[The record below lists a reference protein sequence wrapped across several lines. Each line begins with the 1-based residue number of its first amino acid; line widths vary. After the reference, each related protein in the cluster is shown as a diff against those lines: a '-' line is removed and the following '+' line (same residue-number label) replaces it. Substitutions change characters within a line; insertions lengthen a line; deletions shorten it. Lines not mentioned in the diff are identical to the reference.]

1 MMKSRVPVCIGPI
14 ALAIGSL
21 MAVPMAWGQA
31 TKESLKTIGSH
42 LAVQKDFFDRLP
54 EQSRRALS
62 GSARNIHQLA
72 KVWPDLEKRLL
83 ASPPK
88 LSQLHSQLGSS
99 ELSGANPLTVSG
111 PVRVSNPANDFAF
124 GPTQGFTQSETSTAW
139 CGSNAVV
146 GFNDSGSFFESLLVN
161 PSNLSFNGVGVSSN
175 QGASFQDLG
184 FLTAGTSTTT
194 FNFLEGDPVLGCPDA
209 STFYYSSIFFTSSGA
224 TFTNAVSVSKSTDGG
239 FTFAPPVVAAGKDAF
254 THFLDKDFM
263 AVNPRSG
270 GQVAVTYT
278 DFDLSGEVC
287 GFAAPGV
294 PNERVGIELVF
305 SKDGGSTWS
314 APAVIDQVC
323 SVAPNFPF
331 VQGSQVT
338 FGPEGQVYVAW
349 EFFSSFFGP
358 REIRIRK
365 MPELGTVLLPIVKVS
380 DVAFIGDGFA
390 VQGGFRTFLD
400 LSGLAVDRSLT
411 GTRGS
416 LYVVWHDGRNLSVSF
431 SGFPYNY
438 SDALLSRS
446 RDGGVNWST
455 PVRVNNNAEP
465 LPTGLGTDQYQ
476 PGVAVDRTG
485 KVGVCWY
492 DRRNDPLNFLV
503 DRFCGTSSNGGT
515 TFSNVRVTTSS
526 WAPIHGTDDTIN
538 GFYLGDYD
546 TVASDATLSTPGFIG
561 AFQIVST
568 EGPSAGTTV
577 LVPNPDVWAARFN

>member
-1 MMKSRVPVCIGPI
+1 MIKSRVPASIGLI
-14 ALAIGSL
+14 VLASL
-21 MAVPMAWGQA
+21 LVAPMAWGQVA
-31 TKESLKTIGSH
+31 KESLKNIGSQ
-42 LAVQKDFFDRLP
+42 LAVQKDFFDRMP

-72 KVWPDLEKRLL
+72 KIWPDLEKRLL
-83 ASPPK
+83 SSPPR
-88 LSQLHSQLGSS
+88 LNQLHSQLGSS
-99 ELSGANPLTVSG
+99 GFSEADELTETG
-111 PVRVSNPANDFAF
+111 PVRVSSPANDFAF

-161 PSNLSFNGVGVSSN
+161 PSNLSFNGVAVSSN

-184 FLTAGTSTTT
+184 FLSAGTSTTS

-209 STFYYSSIFFTSSGA
+209 STFYYSSIFFTSSRT

-239 FTFAPPVVAAGKDAF
+239 FTFAPPVIAAGKDAV

-263 AVNPRSG
+263 AVNPLTG
-270 GQVAVTYT
+270 NEVAVTYT
-278 DFDLSGEVC
+278 DFDFSGQVC
-287 GFAAPGV
+287 GFAAPGI

-314 APAVIDQVC
+314 APAVVDQVC
-323 SVAPNFPF
+323 SVAPDFPF

-349 EFFSSFFGP
+349 EFFGSFSGP

-365 MPELGTVLLPIVKVS
+365 ARHLGTVFLPIVKVS
-380 DVAFIGDGFA
+380 DVTFIGDSFA
-390 VQGGFRTFLD
+390 VEGGFRTFLD

-416 LYVVWHDGRNLSVSF
+416 LYVVWHDGRNLPVSF

-438 SDALLSRS
+438 SDVLLSKS
-446 RDGGVNWST
+446 RNGGVTWST
-455 PVRVNNNAEP
+455 PVRVNNNVKP

-492 DRRNDPLNFLV
+492 DRRNDPLNLLV
-503 DRFCGTSSNGGT
+503 DRFCGTSADGGT

-526 WAPIHGTDDTIN
+526 WAPIHGTDDIIN
-538 GFYLGDYD
+538 PFYLGDYD

-561 AFQIVST
+561 AFQIVSA
-568 EGPSAGTTV
+568 EGTVSGTTV
-577 LVPNPDVWAARFN
+577 LVPNPDVWAVTFD